1 MKLRKD
7 RAIGNAGLIWLFPIF
22 VTLVGVL
29 ILSVGW
35 WQRQRTL
42 DETRRFFDGHL
53 NSIESL
59 VTEAT
64 REAAAATA
72 LMYELTAEQLEIAAS
87 MIAAADRCN
96 SIGDVLLRDDTW
108 SVQVV
113 IGAAGTVSGSWGAV
127 KVADRET
134 IVAACGKSLETMT
147 DIEVSD
153 GGRLLCLSHAVGEDT
168 AIVCRNAAQ
177 IESLSAETGL
187 PTLLKNVVK
196 EGIIYVALQDGG
208 GILAAAPTADM
219 ISTWKSDP
227 ALESAMRATVASGA
241 KRLREVAGRPV
252 YEGLIPFAMADG
264 SRALLRIGVDGTAL
278 TSLESTSIKR
288 FSMLVGLVAA
298 TVVLAF
304 VLAFILS
311 FIKVRQ
317 ARTDL
322 LLAEREGERR
332 HWEAIGQ
339 MASTVAHEVRN
350 PLNTLGMISQRLGR
364 EFDVPLDQKKDFDV
378 MISLLM
384 SQSQR
389 VNGIVS
395 DFLELGR
402 PLVMNIESAE
412 AESLLDEAVLQ
423 MKFRAEKEKKHLTLE
438 NRCSGRVTVDR
449 GRFVQVCSNLIGN
462 ALDAVPEG
470 GRVEVT
476 GTCDGEG
483 FTVAIID
490 DGPGIPAEQLENVM
504 KPFVSLKS
512 GGTGL
517 GLPLVRRYTEA
528 MGGTFVLTSSSGNG
542 TRAEIRLRKCNEQR
556 V

>member
-1 MKLRKD
+1 M
-7 RAIGNAGLIWLFPIF
+7 FPIF